1 MNTATEIQVKDEI
14 LTHEIDPHI
23 FVIFGASGD
32 LSRRKLIPA
41 IFDLF
46 DGGHLPDGFALLGIS
61 RSKMS
66 DDDFRDRV
74 FENNEHLDLS
84 SVSSDAK
91 EEFAQRLFY
100 QSIDTLNAADYAT
113 VATRLAEIEQ
123 QFKTGG
129 NCIFYLSTPPS
140 LYARIPEF
148 LAAEHLNCTENGW
161 RRLVVEKP
169 FGYDLQSAQQLN
181 RDLKQYFDEDQIY
194 RIDHYLGKETVQNLL
209 VTRFANSIF
218 EPLWNHNYIH
228 HVEITSA
235 EDIGVGSRGGYYDK
249 SGALRDM
256 LQNHLMQVVAHV
268 AMEPPIAPNAT
279 AIRNEKVKLFQ
290 SLRPIAE
297 SDVAKY
303 AIRGQY
309 LPSTIRG
316 EKVKGY
322 REEDGVAAESK
333 TETYAALEFYIDNW
347 RWADVP
353 FYIRTGK
360 RLPTRVAEITITF
373 KKPPHTL
380 FRRESHILRTNNQL
394 VIRIQPDEG
403 IVLKFGMKVPGE
415 GFKVNDVGMDFRY
428 SELAEKDV
436 VNAYE
441 RLLLDC
447 MKGDATLYAHGDSV
461 EYCWE
466 FVDPILAAWENDP
479 SIKIYGYPA
488 GTWGPELADGLIK
501 DSELTWRNPCR
512 NLTNED
518 SFCEL

>member
-1 MNTATEIQVKDEI
+1 MKDVWLEVSDFDFIDKSKKWVKVGRHLHNALDGSDYAKV
-14 LTHEIDPHI
+14 T
-23 FVIFGASGD
+23 
-32 LSRRKLIPA
+32 SR
-41 IFDLF
+41 
-46 DGGHLPDGFALLGIS
+46 IS
-61 RSKMS
+61 R
-66 DDDFRDRV
+66 
-74 FENNEHLDLS
+74 LD
-84 SVSSDAK
+84 
-91 EEFAQRLFY
+91 
-100 QSIDTLNAADYAT
+100 
-113 VATRLAEIEQ
+113 Q
-123 QFKTGG
+123 QFKTAG

-140 LYARIPEF
+140 LYAKIPEF
-148 LAAEHLNCTENGW
+148 LAAENLNQAEGSW
-161 RRLVVEKP
+161 RRLVIEKP
-169 FGYDLQSAQQLN
+169 FGYDLQSARDLN
-181 RDLKQYFDEDQIY
+181 RDLKKHFREEQIY

-228 HVEITSA
+228 HIEITSA
-235 EDIGVGSRGGYYDK
+235 EDIGVGSRGGYYDT

-268 AMEPPIAPNAT
+268 AMEPPIAPNST

-297 SDVAKY
+297 ADVHRY

-322 REEDGVAAESK
+322 REEEGVANDSR

-380 FRRESHILRTNNQL
+380 FRRESEILRANNQL
-394 VIRIQPDEG
+394 VLRIQPDEG

-415 GFKVNDVGMDFRY
+415 GFKVNDAGMDFHY
-428 SELAEKDV
+428 SELAENSGV
-436 VNAYE
+436 TAYE

-466 FVDPILAAWENDP
+466 FVDPILQAWENDP

-488 GTWGPELADGLIK
+488 GTWGPDVADQLIK
-501 DSELTWRNPCR
+501 DCDLTWRNPCR
-512 NLTNED
+512 NLTADNT
-518 SFCEL
+518 FCEL